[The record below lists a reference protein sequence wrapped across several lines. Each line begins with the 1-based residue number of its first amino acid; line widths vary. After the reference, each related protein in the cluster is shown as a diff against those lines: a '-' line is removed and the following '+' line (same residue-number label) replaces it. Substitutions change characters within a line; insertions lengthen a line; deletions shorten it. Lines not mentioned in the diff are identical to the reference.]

1 MKAVE
6 SQQVSWWD
14 VHTFVSPWLEV
25 VGSWPTA
32 GTPEWC
38 ALPDGDPAKIA
49 ALCDAAHHH
58 ALRIEMAQQAMAE
71 ASRDLSAA
79 TDWSAVSRE
88 IRQRN
93 SFYAERPWLRRAA
106 S

>member
-49 ALCDAAHHH
+49 ALCDAAQHH
-58 ALRIEMAQQAMAE
+58 ALRIEWH
-71 ASRDLSAA
+71 SRRWPRHHV
-79 TDWSAVSRE
+79 T
-88 IRQRN
+88 
-93 SFYAERPWLRRAA
+93 FRPPLTGRP
-106 S
+106 